1 MISTQF
7 NTCPVESKLTS
18 DFAAQCSMFTY
29 SGQQVDE
36 LLCTAS
42 CNSVYLSIGHIKV
55 TCYIFRGEVY
65 GADESMSVEKSV
77 SRAFKPQSKAPV
89 VSLRKKLYLIA

>member
-1 MISTQF
+1 
-7 NTCPVESKLTS
+7 
-18 DFAAQCSMFTY
+18 MFTY

-42 CNSVYLSIGHIKV
+42 CNSVYLSKGHIKV

-65 GADESMSVEKSV
+65 GPDEARL
-77 SRAFKPQSKAPV
+77 SRNQLV
-89 VSLRKKLYLIA
+89 VLLNPNQRLQLFP